1 LEPSIASSIS
11 GCSPFDAGG
20 GGRFPAS
27 LYARRH
33 PIGRAL
39 ARSDALYYIS
49 NTAKELAMDFIRR
62 LQPRDWTIAI
72 VAFIAGAWIF

>member
-1 LEPSIASSIS
+1 L
-11 GCSPFDAGG
+11 
-20 GGRFPAS
+20 
-27 LYARRH
+27 
-33 PIGRAL
+33 
-39 ARSDALYYIS
+39 LYYIS